1 MEAWLNSVKPLIWAS
16 AVPLVLRLLGA
27 IAVWIL
33 GHAAIRALR
42 LLVHTVLA
50 RQKVDLVVA
59 RYAESG
65 LNLSLNLLLLLA
77 IFEVFGIKTA
87 TIAAVMVAATFAI
100 GSALAG
106 LLRDLAA
113 GMFLITL
120 RPFKAGDR
128 LIQNDAVGKVESLG
142 LFATTITSDSR
153 ARVFI
158 GNSRF
163 LKENLQNRV
172 LGTLVRVDLK
182 IVLPHGHDPDE
193 AIRAIGERVRALPAV
208 SKEVAPQI
216 GVLEFT
222 SAGAVLAVRPFCDSK
237 DYVSVLYETNA
248 VIWEVFDAAGY
259 PPPETYHGV
268 RGEGL
273 AELEGMAVAS
283 PGR

>member
-27 IAVWIL
+27 IAVWVI
-33 GHAAIRALR
+33 GNAAIRALR
-42 LLVHTVLA
+42 LLVHTLLA
-50 RQKVDLVVA
+50 RRKVDLMVA

-65 LNLSLNLLLLLA
+65 LSLSLNLLLLVA

-87 TIAAVMVAATFAI
+87 TIAAVLIAASFAL

-106 LLRDLAA
+106 LLGDLAA
-113 GMFLITL
+113 GMFIITL
-120 RPFKAGDR
+120 RPFKVGDR
-128 LIQNDAVGKVESLG
+128 LLQSDAIGTVESLG
-142 LFATTITSDSR
+142 LFSTTITTDSM

-158 GNSRF
+158 GNRRF
-163 LKENLQNRV
+163 LKENMQNRV
-172 LGTLVRVDLK
+172 TDTLVRVDLT

-193 AIRAIGERVRALPAV
+193 AIRALDERVRALPTV

-216 GVLEFT
+216 GVLAFT
-222 SAGAVLAVRPFCDSK
+222 SEGAVLAVRPFCDSN
-237 DYVSVLYETNA
+237 DYVSVLYATNE
-248 VIWEVFDAAGY
+248 VIWETFDAAGY

-273 AELEGMAVAS
+273 AELDALNVFPDRE
-283 PGR
+283 

>member
-1 MEAWLNSVKPLIWAS
+1 MEAWLSSIKPLIWAS
-16 AVPLVLRLLGA
+16 VVPLVLRLLGA

-42 LLVHTVLA
+42 LLVRTVLA
-50 RQKVDLVVA
+50 RRKVDLMVA

-65 LNLSLNLLLLLA
+65 LNLSLNLLLLVA

-87 TIAAVMVAATFAI
+87 TIAAVMIAATFAL

-113 GMFLITL
+113 GMFMIVL
-120 RPFKAGDR
+120 RPFRVGDY
-128 LIQNDAVGKVESLG
+128 LLQNDAVGTVESLG
-142 LFATTITSDSR
+142 LFATTITTDSKV
-153 ARVFI
+153 RVFI

-163 LKENLQNRV
+163 LQENLQNRV
-172 LGTLVRVDLK
+172 MGTLVRVDLK

-193 AIRAIGERVRALPAV
+193 AIRALDERVRALPRV
-208 SKEVAPQI
+208 SKELAPLI

-222 SAGAVLAVRPFCDSK
+222 SEGAVLAVRPFCEAK
-237 DYVSVLYETNA
+237 DYESVLYETNA
-248 VIWEVFDAAGY
+248 VIWEAFDAAGY

-273 AELEGMAVAS
+273 AELEVMDVAS
-283 PGR
+283 PER